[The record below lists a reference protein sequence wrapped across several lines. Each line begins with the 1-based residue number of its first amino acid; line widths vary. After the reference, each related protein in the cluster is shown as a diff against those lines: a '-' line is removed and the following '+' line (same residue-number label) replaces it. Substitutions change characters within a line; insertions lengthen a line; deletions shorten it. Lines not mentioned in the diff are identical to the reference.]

1 VSSRYGR
8 EVAELARRLHR
19 APSAGEIA
27 VDLDISASEAEALG
41 FVSGVDVSLS
51 EPVGRDGEDGRELGD
66 TLPQQSVPP
75 AEDQLLHKAMLSQ
88 LAAAFKDL
96 DPKER
101 EVMQRRFGL
110 RGGEPQTL
118 QEVGD
123 SLGLSRERVRQIEAR
138 AKDKLRRGRKAGEL
152 RSYLN

>member
-1 VSSRYGR
+1 
-8 EVAELARRLHR
+8 
-19 APSAGEIA
+19 
-27 VDLDISASEAEALG
+27 
-41 FVSGVDVSLS
+41 
-51 EPVGRDGEDGRELGD
+51 
-66 TLPQQSVPP
+66 
-75 AEDQLLHKAMLSQ
+75 
-88 LAAAFKDL
+88 
-96 DPKER
+96 
-101 EVMQRRFGL
+101 MQRRFGL